1 MENVQITS
9 KNAFSE
15 YSLQR
20 QFNTLGQSGT
30 NKVGQKQTIVSG
42 NGSDLHNNDALK
54 GRAKRKTIT
63 QAMIL
68 SLMDVAKQKGDTE
81 KQNAYWNTYYC
92 QSNVISSDGKLYGK
106 YCKNRFCTLCCS
118 IRKAEIINKYLP
130 TIKQWQEPYFVTL
143 TVKSCK
149 ATRLKVMTG
158 KVLEGFSKIRTKHKK
173 RYQRGNGIK
182 LIGVKS
188 LECNFNPTKQT
199 YNPHLHLI
207 VANKEIAELLVK
219 EWLQIWT
226 PKFTNRLGQ
235 DIRKVFD
242 VETNLIEI
250 IKYGSK
256 IFTEPDMKKRTK
268 EDNSYQ
274 IYVSALDTILTAF
287 KGKRIFER
295 FGFNA
300 EKTVVAPIQE
310 PRIITNFEEWEFN
323 PKKCDWENVA
333 NEKPLTGYK
342 INSKLSAILESAIDL
357 TNH

>member
-1 MENVQITS
+1 ME
-9 KNAFSE
+9 K
-15 YSLQR
+15 
-20 QFNTLGQSGT
+20 QFNTLGQNGT
-30 NKVGQKQTIVSG
+30 IKTGQKQIIVSG
-42 NGSDLHNNDALK
+42 NGSDLSNNDALK

-63 QAMIL
+63 QTMIL
-68 SLMDVAKQKGDTE
+68 SLMDVAKQKGDTK
-81 KQNAYWNTYYC
+81 KQTAYWNTYHC
-92 QSNVISSDGKLYGK
+92 QSNVISSEGKLYGK

-130 TIKQWQEPYFVTL
+130 IIKEWQEPYFVTL

-149 ATRLKVMTG
+149 ADKLKLMTG
-158 KVLEGFSKIRTKHKK
+158 KVLQGFSKIRAKHKK
-173 RYQRGNGIK
+173 RHQRGNGIK

-188 LECNFNPTKQT
+188 LECNFNPIKQT

-207 VANKEIAELLVK
+207 VANKEIGELLVK
-219 EWLQIWT
+219 EWLEIWN
-226 PKFTNRLGQ
+226 KKGLYFAIIKAQ

-256 IFTEPDMKKRTK
+256 IFTEPDMKKK
-268 EDNSYQ
+268 SKDDNSYH
-274 IYVSALDTILTAF
+274 IYVSALDNILTAM

-295 FGFNA
+295 FGFNG
-300 EKTVVAPIQE
+300 EKTASTPIQK

-323 PKKCDWENVA
+323 PKKCDWESVE

-342 INSKLSAILESAIDL
+342 INSQLSAILENAIDL
-357 TNH
+357 TKH

>member
-1 MENVQITS
+1 MENGQTTPQ
-9 KNAFSE
+9 NPLLE
-15 YSLQR
+15 NCLQR
-20 QFNTLGQSGT
+20 QFNTLGQNGT
-30 NKVGQKQTIVSG
+30 NKTGQKQAIVTG
-42 NGSDLHNNDALK
+42 NGSDLNNNDGLK

-68 SLMDVAKQKGDTE
+68 SLMDVAKLKGDTE
-81 KQNAYWNTYYC
+81 KQNSYWNTYYC
-92 QSNVISSDGKLYGK
+92 QSKIISAEGKFYGK

-130 TIKQWQEPYFVTL
+130 IIKEWQEPYFVTL

-149 ATRLKVMTG
+149 ANRLKVMIG
-158 KVLEGFSKIRTKHKK
+158 KVLQGFSKIRAKHKK
-173 RYQRGNGIK
+173 RHQRGNGIK

-207 VANKEIAELLVK
+207 VANEEIGELIVK
-219 EWLQIWT
+219 EWLKIWT

-256 IFTEPDMKKRTK
+256 IFTEPDMKKK
-268 EDNSYQ
+268 NKYDNSYQ
-274 IYVSALDTILTAF
+274 IYISALDNILTAM

-300 EKTVVAPIQE
+300 DKEAVPAHQE
-310 PRIITNFEEWEFN
+310 PKILTHFEEWEFN
-323 PKKCDWENVA
+323 PKKSDWENVVTTEALA
-333 NEKPLTGYK
+333 NYEPKSQL
-342 INSKLSAILESAIDL
+342 IAILNSCIDL
-357 TNH
+357 NSQ